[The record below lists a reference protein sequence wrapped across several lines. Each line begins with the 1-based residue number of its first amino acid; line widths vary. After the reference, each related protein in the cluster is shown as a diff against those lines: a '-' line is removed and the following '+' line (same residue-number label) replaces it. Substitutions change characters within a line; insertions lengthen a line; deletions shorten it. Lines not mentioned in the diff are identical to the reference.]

1 MWLNVRFV
9 CYLWHDVVC
18 VIALCVVSACG
29 CARAVVNVCVLF
41 PNVCVLFI
49 IYCVILQDLLLVCAL
64 CLRVIGCVFGS
75 CVCVLRL

>member
-1 MWLNVRFV
+1 MGLCVLLNT
-9 CYLWHDVVC
+9 VVC
-18 VIALCVVSACG
+18 RVCDMLCAVGWHG
-29 CARAVVNVCVLF
+29 CLFVLVCCVLF